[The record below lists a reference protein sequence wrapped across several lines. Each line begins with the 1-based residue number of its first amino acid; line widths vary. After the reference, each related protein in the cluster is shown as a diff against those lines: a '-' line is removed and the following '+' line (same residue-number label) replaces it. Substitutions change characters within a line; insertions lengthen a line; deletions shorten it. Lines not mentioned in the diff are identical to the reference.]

1 MCEDMNNKHSVLH
14 QTGLIPQPETHVIG
28 LVYAVAIFFFCFKA
42 FFFCQINKFI
52 FLKCDISV
60 NRRVAV

>member
-14 QTGLIPQPETHVIG
+14 QTGLIPQPETPVIG
-28 LVYAVAIFFFCFKA
+28 LVYAVAIFFSVLKH
-42 FFFCQINKFI
+42 FFCQINKFI

-60 NRRVAV
+60 NKRVAV